1 MNAAEII
8 FVRHGETESNRA
20 GRLQGRSDLPMNETG
35 RRQAAG
41 AALELAGTGTWDVVV
56 SSPLFRA
63 RQSAQIIA
71 DLLGAPRVQ
80 EFPELMERDY
90 GDAEGTVVTG
100 LSEDNVRRLM
110 DLGESEEHL
119 VERAIN
125 VLFKISVQHPGQRV
139 VVVSHGS
146 LIRSVLSALHGTRHE
161 WVPNGQVLRVET
173 ELLTD
178 HVAREPLWH

>member
-35 RRQAAG
+35 RRQAA
-41 AALELAGTGTWDVVV
+41 AAAMELAGTGPWDVVV

-80 EFPELMERDY
+80 EFPD
-90 GDAEGTVVTG
+90 
-100 LSEDNVRRLM
+100 
-110 DLGESEEHL
+110 
-119 VERAIN
+119 
-125 VLFKISVQHPGQRV
+125 
-139 VVVSHGS
+139 
-146 LIRSVLSALHGTRHE
+146 
-161 WVPNGQVLRVET
+161 
-173 ELLTD
+173 
-178 HVAREPLWH
+178 